1 MIRAKYDMIGRNV
14 NLASRIQGYT
24 RGGQILISSETLAA
38 AGSMVVENE
47 AGAINVRPKGIQND
61 VLLHDIVGYGGKH
74 L

>member
-1 MIRAKYDMIGRNV
+1 MIGRNV

-24 RGGQILISSETLAA
+24 RGGQILVSDETLAA

-47 AGAINVRPKGIQND
+47 TGSINVRPKGIKEN
-61 VLLHDIVGYGGKH
+61 VTLHDIVGFGNQH